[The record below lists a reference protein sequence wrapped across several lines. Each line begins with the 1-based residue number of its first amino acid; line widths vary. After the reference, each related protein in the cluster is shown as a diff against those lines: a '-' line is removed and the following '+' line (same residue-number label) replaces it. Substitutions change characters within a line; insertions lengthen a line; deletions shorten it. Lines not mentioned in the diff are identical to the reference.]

1 MVKFEFDRFATLA
14 LCSLPYAGMGALI
27 YYCRRRRSK
36 NEGRS
41 GISVDDLNDLN
52 DDIEITPLMR
62 KALLVHFS
70 YFLFC
75 PILIEAFPDAP
86 GLDILIGPSP
96 PSPNNIMHMITCLA
110 AENFFVTSTA
120 LGMILLQED
129 SKVPR
134 WALMT
139 PFAQLAWNLKNHVSW
154 FFMAKTFAPEGP
166 LLFALADMSIIWPI
180 CGIYGYQ
187 FLYGGQTIAGNQDDD
202 DDKKE
207 D

>member
-27 YYCRRRRSK
+27 YYCRRRK
-36 NEGRS
+36 NRGS
-41 GISVDDLNDLN
+41 GTSLDLNDN
-52 DDIEITPLMR
+52 IQITPLVR
-62 KALLVHFS
+62 KALMVHFS

-139 PFAQLAWNLKNHVSW
+139 PFAQLAWNLKNHISW

-166 LLFALADMSIIWPI
+166 LLFALADMTIIWPI
-180 CGIYGYQ
+180 CGIYGYH
-187 FLYGGQTIAGNQDDD
+187 FLYGGTKADSKADS
-202 DDKKE
+202 KE